1 MKYKLSESKQND
13 LRRWAYEN
21 TWKVLESKI
30 EKLRQ
35 DAKDA
40 DYGTKHRARL
50 FAASNFLRYDKTIR
64 QMLECEP
71 EDIWVGE
78 DWA

>member
-1 MKYKLSESKQND
+1 MQINLSESKQSE

-21 TWKVLESKI
+21 TCEVVESKI

-40 DYGTKHRARL
+40 EYGTKDRARL
-50 FAASNFLRYDKTIR
+50 FAASNFLRYDKSIR
-64 QMLECEP
+64 HMLEGEL

>member
-1 MKYKLSESKQND
+1 MKYNLSESKQNE
-13 LRRWAYEN
+13 LRRWAYDN
-21 TWKVLESKI
+21 TCKVVEAKI

-40 DYGTKHRARL
+40 EYGTKDRARL
-50 FAASNFLRYDKTIR
+50 FAASNFLRYDNSIR
-64 QMLECEP
+64 QILEGEP

>member
-1 MKYKLSESKQND
+1 MKINLSESQQNE
-13 LRRWAYEN
+13 LRRWAYEH
-21 TWKVLESKI
+21 TWEIVASKI
-30 EKLRQ
+30 EMLRQ

-40 DYGTKHRARL
+40 EYGTKHRARL
-50 FAASNFLRYDKTIR
+50 FAVSSFLRYDKTLR
-64 QMLECEP
+64 RMLEGEP

>member
-1 MKYKLSESKQND
+1 MKINLSESQRNE
-13 LRRWAYEN
+13 LRRWAYEH
-21 TWKVLESKI
+21 TWEIVEAKI

-35 DAKDA
+35 EAKDA
-40 DYGTKHRARL
+40 ESGTKHRARL
-50 FAASNFLRYDKTIR
+50 FAAANFLRYDKAIR
-64 QMLECEP
+64 QMLEGEP